1 MRRQTA
7 GTRKAS
13 RRISPIGTGVA
24 SDRATLGRRAEL
36 AAVDY
41 LIAQGFGIL
50 ARNLRVG
57 ALEIDIVA
65 RRGPLVVAV
74 EVRTRGP
81 GAYERALESIGPAKQ
96 ARLLAAVD
104 RLWSSRLAK
113 MPDVDR
119 VRIDVAAVR
128 FEHGRTLV
136 EYVTDAV
143 GPRVVQRRGN
153 R

>member
-1 MRRQTA
+1 
-7 GTRKAS
+7 
-13 RRISPIGTGVA
+13 
-24 SDRATLGRRAEL
+24 
-36 AAVDY
+36 
-41 LIAQGFGIL
+41 LIAQGFAIL

-65 RRGPLVVAV
+65 RRGSLVVAV

-96 ARLLAAVD
+96 ARLVAAVE
-104 RLWSSRLAK
+104 RLWSSRLAR

-128 FEHGRTLV
+128 FERGQTLV
-136 EYVTDAV
+136 EYVPDAV
-143 GPRVVQRRGN
+143 GPRAAQRRGN

>member
-1 MRRQTA
+1 MAT
-7 GTRKAS
+7 
-13 RRISPIGTGVA
+13 
-24 SDRATLGRRAEL
+24 DRAALGRRAEL

-41 LIAQGFGIL
+41 LIAHGFGIL

-57 ALEIDIVA
+57 ALEIDVVA

-74 EVRTRGP
+74 EVRTRGA

-96 ARLLAAVD
+96 ARLVAAVE
-104 RLWSSRLAK
+104 RLWSSRLAR

-128 FEHGRTLV
+128 FEHGQTLV
-136 EYVTDAV
+136 EYVPGAV
-143 GPRVVQRRGN
+143 GPQAPQRRGN